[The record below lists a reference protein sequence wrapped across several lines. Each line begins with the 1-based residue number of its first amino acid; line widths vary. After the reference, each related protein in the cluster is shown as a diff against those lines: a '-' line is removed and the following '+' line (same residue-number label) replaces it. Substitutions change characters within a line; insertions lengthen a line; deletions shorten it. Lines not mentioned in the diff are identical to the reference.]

1 MKRVSPI
8 ALAMAIAMS
17 GCSPAPTT
25 PVSEPTTSNADK
37 VSPSEQLDNVVTQ
50 NTQVFMAQQPALS
63 TMLAIAPEQVGGE
76 YNQRFPNYSSAGM
89 AELQSAMR
97 NASQSLASV
106 SSNDLAPSEQLH
118 QAVVGNI
125 FDYYAGFADF
135 SGGYIDTWGGHLPY
149 VINQIS
155 GPLVDIPK
163 LMQVQQSVTNE
174 AEAKA
179 YLERLAHFDSFVDEV
194 LGKFEDDK
202 KNGIRLPAN
211 LHPKTLAYFD
221 SFLSSAPSAHALV
234 TTFEDKLATTDLSQD
249 TQAELVNNA
258 IETVT
263 LVVYP
268 AYEKARGAIL
278 ASQQDAPT
286 GDGIWVQPGGDA
298 FYRHAIRY
306 LGDSPMTADEIHQVG
321 LDEVARIAA
330 EMDKILADNGYR
342 DGSVGERMVA
352 LAKRPEML
360 YEDSDAGRQQLLDD
374 LNVEIDAIMEK
385 APSYYQTF
393 PQQAVEVRRIPPVSE
408 AGEAG
413 GFYTPPS
420 LDGTRPGIYWINLR
434 DMAAVPKFGLK
445 TLTYHEAVP
454 GHHFQIALNM
464 AQQDIGL
471 LRQNAPYNAYVEGW
485 ALYSELVA
493 KQIGMYSTD
502 PFGDLGRLQAELYRA
517 VRLVVDTGLHRKKW
531 TREQAIEYFH
541 TTTGTSMTDVIA
553 EVERYMAW
561 PGQALGYKLGM
572 LQFVELRQQAEAQ
585 LGDAF
590 DVKAFHDL
598 ILLPG
603 ARPMSIVR
611 EDVNHWIAKVK
622 AS

>member
-1 MKRVSPI
+1 M
-8 ALAMAIAMS
+8 
-17 GCSPAPTT
+17 
-25 PVSEPTTSNADK
+25 
-37 VSPSEQLDNVVTQ
+37 
-50 NTQVFMAQQPALS
+50 
-63 TMLAIAPEQVGGE
+63 
-76 YNQRFPNYSSAGM
+76 
-89 AELQSAMR
+89 
-97 NASQSLASV
+97 
-106 SSNDLAPSEQLH
+106 
-118 QAVVGNI
+118 GNI